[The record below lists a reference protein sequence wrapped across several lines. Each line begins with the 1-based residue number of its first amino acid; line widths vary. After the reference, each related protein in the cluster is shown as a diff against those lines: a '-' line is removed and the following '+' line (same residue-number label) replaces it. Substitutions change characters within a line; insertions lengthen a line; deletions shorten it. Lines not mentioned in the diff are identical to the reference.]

1 MCTDR
6 YEGDGR
12 VAEKFSSA
20 QLSKVAHEDL
30 DEFDELDD
38 AAGKLGPVLRRA
50 MARNRVTGLHHTGQW
65 VDVGTPE
72 RLQSLDQWLHERAR
86 TS

>member
-1 MCTDR
+1 MTTPTAGTR
-6 YEGDGR
+6 HAAR
-12 VAEKFSSA
+12 PRRAEYAAFIS
-20 QLSKVAHEDL
+20 LLHRRL
-30 DEFDELDD
+30 FDELDD

>member
-1 MCTDR
+1 MKLT
-6 YEGDGR
+6 
-12 VAEKFSSA
+12 FSGISR
-20 QLSKVAHEDL
+20 LHRRL
-30 DEFDELDD
+30 FDELAD

-50 MARNRVTGLHHTGQW
+50 MACNRVIGLHHKGHW
-65 VDVGTPE
+65 IDVGTPE